1 VYGCEDIPIR
11 AYEITLLLYS
21 PKHVKPR
28 RVDTLTSQID
38 VAPTVLGILDFNYD
52 STFFGIDVLRDRHPG
67 RLIPLNHNRDIALFD
82 GPNLIEL
89 GFRKTS
95 AQNVYDPVTHS
106 QIPGAV
112 DPERTK
118 DAIAIF
124 QEAFELYGQRLYR
137 VAERH

>member
-1 VYGCEDIPIR
+1 MYGREDIPIR
-11 AYEITLLLYS
+11 TYEIPLLLYS
-21 PKHVKPR
+21 PKHIKTG

-52 STFFGIDVLRDRHPG
+52 STFFGIDVLRDSQPG

-82 GPNLIEL
+82 GRNLIEI

-95 AQNVYDPVTHS
+95 AQYVYDPVTHS
-106 QIPGAV
+106 QMPVAV

-118 DAIAIF
+118 DAIAIY
-124 QEAFELYGQRLYR
+124 QKAFELYSERRYR
-137 VAERH
+137 IAERH